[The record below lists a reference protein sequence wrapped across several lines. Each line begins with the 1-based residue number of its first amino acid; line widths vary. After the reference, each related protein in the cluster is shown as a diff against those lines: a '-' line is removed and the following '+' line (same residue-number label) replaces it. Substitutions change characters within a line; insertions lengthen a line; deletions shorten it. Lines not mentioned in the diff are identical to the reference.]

1 LAHKFLIHHIGDS
14 VGVAIEDIEPNQEVI
29 GVYLED
35 DSTISVVIND
45 FIPLGH
51 KIALVDISEE
61 DGVIEYREKIGVAT
75 QTIKKGNYVHVH
87 NLKTAR
93 W

>member
-1 LAHKFLIHHIGDS
+1 MAHKFLVHHVGDS
-14 VGVAIEDIEPNQEVI
+14 VGVAIEDINAEEEIQ

-35 DSTISVVIND
+35 DSIITTVSKD

-51 KIALVDISEE
+51 KIALVDISK
-61 DGVIEYREKIGVAT
+61 DDFVIEYKEKIGIAT
-75 QTIKKGNYVHVH
+75 KQIEQGNYVHTH